1 MEKLILQ
8 KGLLGCNIILDIFG
22 LHFDMMGWCVML
34 GGIVS
39 TIGLAFLPIENTIS
53 AECVGILALEAHVH
67 GFGGF
72 GQYSFHGKSYGD

>member
-39 TIGLAFLPIENTIS
+39 TIGLAFCP
-53 AECVGILALEAHVH
+53 
-67 GFGGF
+67 
-72 GQYSFHGKSYGD
+72 